1 VVERGEGFA
10 HLELTI
16 TFAQLGLRTLVLSAR
31 PLVTGAEEQPR
42 LILLEIEDVSER
54 KRREE
59 ALLASESKLRAIVD
73 AAADGVVTTNEE
85 GAITGFNRAAERM
98 FGYAAREVIGR
109 IAWMLMPTTY
119 RDAHGS
125 RVRTRQRSGVAKI
138 LGATRELVGR
148 RKDRTTFPME
158 LSVGE
163 YHEGARGFVGI
174 VRDISERKKA
184 EEATERHQVEL
195 ARALRLGA
203 MGELAASLGHELS
216 QPLSVVANILETC
229 VTHLRSGP
237 ERASMLIRL
246 LEEATGEVV
255 RTGEIV
261 RSVRDLV
268 QNRQPSRQRVDLRG
282 VIEAGAKLLAGELE
296 AHRIALRLEL
306 GSRALPVDVVRVQM
320 EQVLVNLLQNA
331 IDAIRTARG
340 TRREIM
346 VRATRI
352 RPRVVEVT
360 VRDSGTGLS
369 DAVARRMFE
378 PLYTTK
384 RGGLG
389 MGLALSR
396 SIVEAHDGGLDIAAG
411 AGGQSG
417 STLRFT
423 LPAAGTPRT
432 SPKKRPRG
440 RAR

>member
-1 VVERGEGFA
+1 
-10 HLELTI
+10 
-16 TFAQLGLRTLVLSAR
+16 
-31 PLVTGAEEQPR
+31 
-42 LILLEIEDVSER
+42 
-54 KRREE
+54 
-59 ALLASESKLRAIVD
+59 
-73 AAADGVVTTNEE
+73 
-85 GAITGFNRAAERM
+85 
-98 FGYAAREVIGR
+98 
-109 IAWMLMPTTY
+109 
-119 RDAHGS
+119 
-125 RVRTRQRSGVAKI
+125 
-138 LGATRELVGR
+138 
-148 RKDRTTFPME
+148 ME

-229 VTHLRSGP
+229 VTRLRSRP

-261 RSVRDLV
+261 RNVRDLV
-268 QNRQPSRQRVDLRG
+268 KNRQPPRQRLDLRV

-331 IDAIRTARG
+331 IDAIRAGRG

-346 VRATRI
+346 VRATKI

-360 VRDSGTGLS
+360 VRDSGAGIS
-369 DAVARRMFE
+369 DAVGRRMFE
-378 PLYTTK
+378 SLYTTK

-396 SIVEAHDGGLDIAAG
+396 SIVEAHHGVLDIAAG

-423 LPAAGTPRT
+423 LPAAATQRTLSKGGT
-432 SPKKRPRG
+432 RG